1 MSNIEVPNVHPFVI
15 QWGYILLYIM
25 IFCLHIYMY
34 IWLMISCIYT
44 YLLYT
49 HGSYCSYCPRFFKMI
64 NHHTCAGVCIYTCSW
79 GPSLSKSYCCN
90 STRNSSL
97 LVPPAAHALCT
108 ASGTL
113 IRPLGFR
120 SHKRRNR
127 ASTLA
132 YFRKASLS
140 SSVSPSS
147 SAGGASAGT

>member
-1 MSNIEVPNVHPFVI
+1 MIDDK
-15 QWGYILLYIM
+15 LYIY
-25 IFCLHIYMY
+25 ISIIYPWF
-34 IWLMISCIYT
+34 ILQ
-44 YLLYT
+44 LLSQILQDDKS
-49 HGSYCSYCPRFFKMI
+49 SYMCRGM
-64 NHHTCAGVCIYTCSW
+64 YTCSW